1 MKQQSLSAAQSVS
14 VPGMQPNRLPPVKP
28 DVLPAVKPDSLPAAP
43 APTRRTILTIEDQ
56 ADIRRL
62 IRMTLEFK
70 GYEVLEAGGG
80 EAGLALARARRPDLI
95 LLDVMMPGMDGL
107 TVGRMLAADA
117 LLRRI
122 PVVMLSALGYASDV
136 SAGMQNGVRAYLIKP
151 FSPLE
156 LLGLV
161 GRLIDEG
168 QAAD

>member
-1 MKQQSLSAAQSVS
+1 MKRQSLPAAQSVS
-14 VPGMQPNRLPPVKP
+14 VPGVQPDALLAVKP
-28 DVLPAVKPDSLPAAP
+28 AVTPAVKADAVPAARP
-43 APTRRTILTIEDQ
+43 AKRTILTIEDQ

-80 EAGLALARARRPDLI
+80 EAGLALARTRRPDLI

-107 TVGRMLAADA
+107 AVGKLLSADA
-117 LLRRI
+117 LLCRI

-168 QAAD
+168 RAGD